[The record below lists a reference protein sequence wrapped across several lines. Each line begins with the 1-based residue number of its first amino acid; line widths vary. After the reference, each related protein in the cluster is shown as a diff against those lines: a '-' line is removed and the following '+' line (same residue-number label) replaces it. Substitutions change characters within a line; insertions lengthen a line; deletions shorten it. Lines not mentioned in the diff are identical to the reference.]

1 MLSTL
6 RSCSSKCSLFHNAKL
21 FGSCIIHILYTGCA
35 KIKKKSGAKG
45 LIETISFKYIVRDV
59 LFSDIIKN
67 ILVFLMKDISVPT
80 PPGKA
85 DIVTSV
91 TDDCG
96 DFLILPPETDVKNV
110 FTSGA
115 K

>member
-1 MLSTL
+1 
-6 RSCSSKCSLFHNAKL
+6 
-21 FGSCIIHILYTGCA
+21 
-35 KIKKKSGAKG
+35 
-45 LIETISFKYIVRDV
+45 
-59 LFSDIIKN
+59 
-67 ILVFLMKDISVPT
+67 MKDISVPT